1 MNFSGKHFQKFG
13 KGVFTCP
20 ICNRGTR
27 TSTQGGDSPL
37 CPECW
42 ELAGFGNQLSD
53 DGQLHESDWTEV
65 LRLFKKAVKQ
75 GSDAARM
82 RQEFPELL
90 ERFGAE

>member
-1 MNFSGKHFQKFG
+1 MLAEIGSNPMSYLLVQRIAAARQISGLPH
-13 KGVFTCP
+13 
-20 ICNRGTR
+20 
-27 TSTQGGDSPL
+27 
-37 CPECW
+37 
-42 ELAGFGNQLSD
+42 QLSD